1 MADDAAGGAGRLA
14 SGILTNDARRVAEVW
29 LRERMPAS
37 LADAVSPG
45 LPEWDARLR
54 LWRVALVSAERP
66 GDAVGEL
73 QIAGDGAIRRAPP
86 PVPGYGADARQ
97 RPPLQS
103 RQRER
108 QRPPAGA
115 GGYPSAGPL
124 FCRFYQRQR
133 KHKSAFSCRIALLC
147 TIAFSVAYQPVDNSI

>member
-1 MADDAAGGAGRLA
+1 MTRDDAVGGAGRLA
-14 SGILTNDARRVAEVW
+14 SGILTNDARRVAEAW

-66 GDAVGEL
+66 GDAVGEI

-86 PVPGYGADARQ
+86 PSLVMARM
-97 RPPLQS
+97 RGNGH
-103 RQRER
+103 R
-108 QRPPAGA
+108 
-115 GGYPSAGPL
+115 
-124 FCRFYQRQR
+124 
-133 KHKSAFSCRIALLC
+133 
-147 TIAFSVAYQPVDNSI
+147 